1 MQDVVDWYELD
12 PVRLDVIQEVTK
24 VENSCRF
31 DQNVMDEVK
40 NYLLSFMLV
49 SKSTVVDRLQ
59 KFFDDRMS
67 TFHLLSDKNFE

>member
-1 MQDVVDWYELD
+1 MQDIVDWYELD

-59 KFFDDRMS
+59 KFFDDRMG